1 MKNLLKILILL
12 FTIGCS
18 SEDSVTLNPVEMELS
33 NAIKKWNN
41 SNINSYSYIL
51 TVSCYCLDTEPNKI
65 EVIDNKI
72 KKVNSNLVTPEQLN
86 NDYWNVKTVDELF
99 NIIDEKMK
107 DDPYIFTL
115 KFDQTYGFPI
125 DIYFDMDEMIAD
137 EEIGYTISDFK
148 II

>member
-125 DIYFDMDEMIAD
+125 DIYFD
-137 EEIGYTISDFK
+137 ISDFGTK
-148 II
+148 SRKVQFFNFKLLA

>member
-72 KKVNSNLVTPEQLN
+72 KKVNSKLVTPEQLN

>member
-148 II
+148 IN

>member
-12 FTIGCS
+12 FAIGCS
-18 SEDSVTLNPVEMELS
+18 SEDSVTLDSVEMEFS
-33 NAIKKWNN
+33 TAIKKWNN

-51 TVSCYCLDTEPNKI
+51 TVSCYCLDTEPNSI

-72 KKVNSNLVTPEQLN
+72 TKVNSNLVTPEQLN

-99 NIIDEKMK
+99 NIIDEKLK
-107 DDPYIFTL
+107 DDPFIFTL

-148 II
+148 IM

>member
-33 NAIKKWNN
+33 SAIKKWNN

-72 KKVNSNLVTPEQLN
+72 TKVNGESVTLDQLQN
-86 NDYWNVKTVDELF
+86 EYWDVKTFDELF
-99 NIIDEKMK
+99 NIIDEKLK
-107 DDPYIFTL
+107 DDPFIFTL

-125 DIYFDMDEMIAD
+125 DIYFDMDDMIAD
-137 EEIGYTISDFK
+137 EEIGYTTSDFK

>member
-18 SEDSVTLNPVEMELS
+18 SEDSVTLDPVEMELS

-72 KKVNSNLVTPEQLN
+72 TKVNSNLVTPEQLN
-86 NDYWNVKTVDELF
+86 NDYWNVKTFDELF
-99 NIIDEKMK
+99 NIIDEKLK
-107 DDPYIFTL
+107 DDPFIFTL

>member
-12 FTIGCS
+12 FGIGCS
-18 SEDSVTLNPVEMELS
+18 SEESITLNPVEMELS

-72 KKVNSNLVTPEQLN
+72 TKVNSNLVTPEQLN
-86 NDYWNVKTVDELF
+86 NDYWNVKTFDELF
-99 NIIDEKMK
+99 NIIDEKLK
-107 DDPYIFTL
+107 DDPFIFTL

-148 II
+148 IN